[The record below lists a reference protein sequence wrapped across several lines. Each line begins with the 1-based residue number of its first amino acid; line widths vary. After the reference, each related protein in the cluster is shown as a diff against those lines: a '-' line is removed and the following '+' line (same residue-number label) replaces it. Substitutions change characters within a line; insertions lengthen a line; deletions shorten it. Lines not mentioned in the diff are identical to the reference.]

1 MGLFVRLRYLEIGLN
16 VFVVE
21 FHVGEGIGLLLDVEG
36 DVGDASLNKA
46 PETLTVALSDIA

>member
-46 PETLTVALSDIA
+46 PETLTVTLSDIA